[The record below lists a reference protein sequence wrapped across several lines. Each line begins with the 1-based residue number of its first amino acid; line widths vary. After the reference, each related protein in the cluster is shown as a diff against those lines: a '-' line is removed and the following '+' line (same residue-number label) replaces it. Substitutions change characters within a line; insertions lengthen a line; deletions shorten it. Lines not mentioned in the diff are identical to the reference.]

1 MGTIWKQSGSQQQV
15 GISRPPLGRVR
26 PIPTTCLPGLGL
38 GPLHDDRSGLN
49 ALPVQPGPSPRR
61 AMMRQAARRDMQPA
75 VSVSCLNAAAC
86 IGMDDERVTA
96 RVRVRVI
103 AQAVAARVLSP
114 LLQIRSRG
122 EYLRGPTDE
131 EVEEDQAGRDKHHS
145 PVIRIIYSIV
155 VIADGAIWRPS
166 LGRLGQ
172 AVDEREAPKV
182 TSSRV
187 RVYKPK
193 VSHLFAFA
201 PNRVRHSGCCMAPAF
216 PSLPWDDDAPTHS
229 DVHTQPSKPPRFC
242 CSALVRAQRFVPVR
256 RCVRV
261 CARLFVTKRIANQT
275 RNSGRRL
282 PRIVG
287 NSRAFSWGILRN
299 GRLSWRRMFHK
310 PRTGE

>member
-38 GPLHDDRSGLN
+38 GLLHDDRSGLN

-155 VIADGAIWRPS
+155 VIANGAIWRPS

-287 NSRAFSWGILRN
+287 NSRAF
-299 GRLSWRRMFHK
+299 
-310 PRTGE
+310 PGES

>member
-38 GPLHDDRSGLN
+38 GLLHDDRSGLN
-49 ALPVQPGPSPRR
+49 ALLVQPEPSPGE

-131 EVEEDQAGRDKHHS
+131 GLEEDQDETGIIRPSSGSSIASLLSLMGPSGGRPLAGWGRQWMNAKLPRSHRPESEFTSRKYPISLLLHRIESVTRD
-145 PVIRIIYSIV
+145 V
-155 VIADGAIWRPS
+155 AWRPLFLPF
-166 LGRLGQ
+166 LGTTTHQHTVMYIPNQ
-172 AVDEREAPKV
+172 ANP
-182 TSSRV
+182 
-187 RVYKPK
+187 
-193 VSHLFAFA
+193 HAFA
-201 PNRVRHSGCCMAPAF
+201 ALLWCV
-216 PSLPWDDDAPTHS
+216 PSVLFRCGVACVC
-229 DVHTQPSKPPRFC
+229 VHGS
-242 CSALVRAQRFVPVR
+242 L
-256 RCVRV
+256 
-261 CARLFVTKRIANQT
+261 
-275 RNSGRRL
+275 
-282 PRIVG
+282 
-287 NSRAFSWGILRN
+287 
-299 GRLSWRRMFHK
+299 
-310 PRTGE
+310 